1 MADVEPPPPVE
12 GGSAQA
18 DEAGPTAAPQ
28 PAPAPPP
35 GPVLMNA
42 NGPQFVRDPL
52 LNVRDRLFHTL
63 FYRLTLAYARM
74 CPKPIRRIIETM
86 ILVKAIL
93 CFLMLIY
100 IHVTFSRIPV
110 HCLEGVK
117 DTWPR
122 DGILR
127 VEILRN
133 APPGYDLEQSYEKER
148 RLQMRSQHQQD
159 ELAMILAAFSS
170 HGIVEDFFGE
180 RESESGTGSGDTQS
194 AGLSDEKLGFDEN
207 RFERANPL
215 LSHLQHPPDK
225 KSLLTNN
232 TTTQDYSHTF
242 GQDLHM
248 DSSSGIPQ
256 SGSDPTDDS
265 RFEESGD
272 EVLLDGS
279 SDTSDVENDQYS
291 LKSTVWAD
299 EDYIV
304 EYSLEY
310 GFLRLSP
317 STRQKLNI
325 TVELVVLDPATN
337 SCFGDMFSQVILQ
350 GFLGYDDILMSSIK
364 SLAENENNKGYL
376 RNVVSG
382 GHYHF
387 VSRWASAFSYFVST
401 IVMIIFT
408 VSITMLLRYSQH
420 QIFMFIVEL
429 LHMLEFHTNISFPLA
444 PLLTVIL
451 ALVGME
457 AIMSEFFEDT
467 NTAFY
472 IILIVWIA
480 DQYDAM
486 CCHTPITKR
495 FWLRFFYL
503 YHFTFYAY
511 HYRFSGQYSGL
522 ALITTWLFTQHSM
535 IYFFHHYELPVI
547 LHQAH
552 VQDMIMR
559 NQQEGR
565 GGPANLQQATLR
577 ITTGVV
583 PRGAGGP
590 RGNNNGNIIRPRMRG
605 FSFAGFRFRFGVV
618 FHNNNNNNNNN
629 SNMVNNNNIN
639 NTLQPNL
646 VQEQPVEEE
655 HPLVEGDSPAHPEQ
669 HDQVGQEGVIRNV
682 HEQESLIDSVIN
694 DLIPDMGNAHQ
705 APNLPEEEDLHP
717 RDPDEVSQELTEELQ
732 ESRNLVRELE
742 ERSSQLRNVMSEL
755 GDVSRTLNDTRDRRR
770 VDADAQIE
778 TSEGVS
784 HDVPNG
790 TSQSSEAC
798 STMPVR
804 KEVEPLSLSSSS
816 PSSSSLIAERSGS
829 GKQVEES
836 GESEMNEPGQS
847 DRSASDSPSSSSSS
861 APRLEDNGDITSQDR
876 HM

>member
-207 RFERANPL
+207 RNSTAGESNITLHGFERANPL

-401 IVMIIFT
+401 IVMIIF
-408 VSITMLLRYSQH
+408 
-420 QIFMFIVEL
+420 
-429 LHMLEFHTNISFPLA
+429 
-444 PLLTVIL
+444 
-451 ALVGME
+451 
-457 AIMSEFFEDT
+457 
-467 NTAFY
+467 
-472 IILIVWIA
+472 
-480 DQYDAM
+480 
-486 CCHTPITKR
+486 
-495 FWLRFFYL
+495 
-503 YHFTFYAY
+503 
-511 HYRFSGQYSGL
+511 
-522 ALITTWLFTQHSM
+522 HSM